1 MQCVKQNF
9 LPLLY
14 LVDQRAKSMKV
25 WDFGVSNI
33 FFESFN
39 LRMTKEW
46 VNEIRTCPRVENLTE
61 FEDRT

>member
-1 MQCVKQNF
+1 MCKTKF
-9 LPLLY
+9 FASSIFGWP
-14 LVDQRAKSMKV
+14 KSKV
-25 WDFGVSNI
+25 NKSLGFWCFQH

-46 VNEIRTCPRVENLTE
+46 VSEIRTCPRVENLTE